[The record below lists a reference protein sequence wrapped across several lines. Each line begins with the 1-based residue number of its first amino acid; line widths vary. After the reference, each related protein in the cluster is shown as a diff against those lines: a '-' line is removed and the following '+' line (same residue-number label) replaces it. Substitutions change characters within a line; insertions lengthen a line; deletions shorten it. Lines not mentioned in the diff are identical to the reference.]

1 VLPGRTAVAIS
12 GNEIHNQPSSS
23 NTTTVFAKELYATLA
38 NLAERFTSHI
48 FYFYPQRSKS
58 GDQKMPQSP
67 QEARAVDSIPQ
78 RLANPRGSHT
88 GTAITAAAHPAVPAV
103 PLAAGQWRLRL
114 ASTISLPM
122 LFDGYNVKMSS
133 IATRKV
139 YDDMLEFAAHHSVK
153 PTVETFALS
162 ESGFETALKS

>member
-1 VLPGRTAVAIS
+1 
-12 GNEIHNQPSSS
+12 
-23 NTTTVFAKELYATLA
+23 
-38 NLAERFTSHI
+38 
-48 FYFYPQRSKS
+48 
-58 GDQKMPQSP
+58 MPQSP

-78 RLANPRGSHT
+78 RLANPSGSHT

-139 YDDMLEFAAHHSVK
+139 HDDMLEFAAHHSVK

-162 ESGFETALKS
+162 ESAVETALKS